1 MKIKTTLCIIG
12 YFLLNLIDS
21 ITFVSAQRGAKASKT
36 TKLVPH
42 SYIMKNEDYFY
53 IMKNKDYGEVDHT
66 KYNVDLSL
74 QVMNLAVNKGIAQ
87 GIDRWM
93 NIIVGDLPDVD
104 NTDGKYYVDEYFCTE
119 IPYPSVIDDTYL
131 CVIEG
136 EIDGAG
142 RDGESNIL
150 GFYAYGNLRPDT
162 GLPFEGAIGFDTYN
176 AAQLLAQPGH
186 WEAYI
191 LSMMGYYIGFTLL
204 ISVDGPTDFLLN
216 NPTVTYI
223 GENGLRVW
231 QQDWGCSGTPPLIV
245 DVSAEYPT
253 VFWDSACLVNELF
266 TENFNLEG
274 KLSKLTI
281 AAFEDMGYE
290 VDYSAADQ
298 YDVADIL
305 CCNVGAG
312 GTLTGAK
319 QASPTQ
325 GPVLSEAGKAYA
337 TTYGFKVL
345 DEKRE
350 ELASRRRLQL
360 GNIFTGVDEEMTA
373 RTNNSITVIIE
384 ENGIIFDV
392 TVSE

>member
-1 MKIKTTLCIIG
+1 
-12 YFLLNLIDS
+12 
-21 ITFVSAQRGAKASKT
+21 
-36 TKLVPH
+36 
-42 SYIMKNEDYFY
+42 
-53 IMKNKDYGEVDHT
+53 
-66 KYNVDLSL
+66 
-74 QVMNLAVNKGIAQ
+74 
-87 GIDRWM
+87 
-93 NIIVGDLPDVD
+93 
-104 NTDGKYYVDEYFCTE
+104 
-119 IPYPSVIDDTYL
+119 
-131 CVIEG
+131 
-136 EIDGAG
+136 
-142 RDGESNIL
+142 L
-150 GFYAYGNLRPDT
+150 G
-162 GLPFEGAIGFDTYN
+162 
-176 AAQLLAQPGH
+176 
-186 WEAYI
+186 
-191 LSMMGYYIGFTLL
+191 
-204 ISVDGPTDFLLN
+204 
-216 NPTVTYI
+216 NPTVTYT

-231 QQDWGCSGTPPLIV
+231 QQEWGCSGTPPLV
-245 DVSAEYPT
+245 VTPQKKGY
-253 VFWDSACLVNELF
+253 WDSACLVNELF
-266 TENFNLEG
+266 TEKFNPKG

-305 CCNVGAG
+305 CCNAGAG

-345 DEKRE
+345 DKKRE